1 MGQTGSTTAEPE
13 AEVTGQTDD
22 MEKGQTSS
30 KPAKT
35 SKQSKK
41 QPKMKTDTPKIEQV
55 NCMKNIDLVTYF

>member
-1 MGQTGSTTAEPE
+1 MGQTGSTTPEPE
-13 AEVTGQTDD
+13 TEVTGQTDD

-41 QPKMKTDTPKIEQV
+41 QPKIKSDTPKIEQV
-55 NCMKNIDLVTYF
+55 SQVIRLNPVTL